1 MQQCVRACMHEC
13 VCVCVCVCLCVYM
26 KKDLKNTMQ
35 REILKERKLS
45 YLKTLTLLEDTISV
59 FQYVV
64 WISTPAASEK
74 IYLLNNISRQIL
86 KAIRK
91 REFNRIMIAH
101 LKKVNSMKGKV
112 GVFVIS
118 EKNIRRLLSLWVV
131 QISKFFNSLQERS

>member
-1 MQQCVRACMHEC
+1 MSACVC

-64 WISTPAASEK
+64 WISAPAASEK

-91 REFNRIMIAH
+91 REFNRIMIAD

-131 QISKFFNSLQERS
+131 QISKFFNSL

>member
-1 MQQCVRACMHEC
+1 
-13 VCVCVCVCLCVYM
+13 
-26 KKDLKNTMQ
+26 MQ

-101 LKKVNSMKGKV
+101 LKKE
-112 GVFVIS
+112 I
-118 EKNIRRLLSLWVV
+118 
-131 QISKFFNSLQERS
+131 Q

>member
-1 MQQCVRACMHEC
+1 MSAC
-13 VCVCVCVCLCVYM
+13 VCVCMCVSVCLHEEGLEEHYAEG
-26 KKDLKNTMQ
+26 NS
-35 REILKERKLS
+35 ERT
-45 YLKTLTLLEDTISV
+45 KTVIFEDTLLEDTISV

-131 QISKFFNSLQERS
+131 QISKFFNSL